1 MANYRQM
8 RRRSRQIRRAGMQPM
23 MVINAD
29 PSQFPEATAIVL
41 ARWAWRYRSEL
52 APLAVMAA
60 LSGAGWWAHAAFPRW
75 WDLIL
80 ACASAG
86 GWLAVTFGG
95 RLGLPTL
102 AERIYAASATFAAGG
117 WLATAAA
124 IGPLTSPLPQILAI
138 GGVLLSVPWWAH
150 GRRRAKVRVER
161 KLAVWPVIARD
172 IGLAGSEVM
181 SAMVDV
187 WGWRARFRL
196 ARGQTITDVTDR
208 IPKIESGLGTFRNA
222 VRVYPTPD
230 DLANRFELRV
240 LNSDP
245 HADAIPWPGPSVT
258 SITEPVNL
266 GPFED
271 ATPCRVLF
279 LRRHAMFAGT
289 TGSGKSGGLNVLM
302 ASLTACRD
310 VVIWAIDLKKGIE
323 LKPWQACIDRLATTP
338 EQAAALLRD
347 AVAILEGRA
356 EYLTEAGR
364 REWEPSPEMPALVI
378 IIDEYAELKEKA
390 PGTMRDTDTI
400 ARIGRALAVTLIAAT
415 QRPTQKVMGDGAV
428 RSQMDVRI
436 CFRVRERRDVDLVL
450 GQGMLNAGW
459 NAHKLNAPGKFL
471 ISAPEHDIPKRARAY
486 LVTDQAVS
494 ETSARHAGLRP
505 ELDQI
510 SRRAILAGNRRI
522 PESGNMPGADRD
534 TARTQDALWIALCAA
549 PDEGWDIGDLINF
562 TGMSRAT
569 VYRHLREHISRGRV
583 IQVGRGRWRARTTP
597 EPSP

>member
-279 LRRHAMFAGT
+279 LLT
-289 TGSGKSGGLNVLM
+289 SV
-302 ASLTACRD
+302 TAC
-310 VVIWAIDLKKGIE
+310 
-323 LKPWQACIDRLATTP
+323 
-338 EQAAALLRD
+338 
-347 AVAILEGRA
+347 
-356 EYLTEAGR
+356 
-364 REWEPSPEMPALVI
+364 
-378 IIDEYAELKEKA
+378 
-390 PGTMRDTDTI
+390 
-400 ARIGRALAVTLIAAT
+400 
-415 QRPTQKVMGDGAV
+415 
-428 RSQMDVRI
+428 
-436 CFRVRERRDVDLVL
+436 
-450 GQGMLNAGW
+450 
-459 NAHKLNAPGKFL
+459 
-471 ISAPEHDIPKRARAY
+471 
-486 LVTDQAVS
+486 
-494 ETSARHAGLRP
+494 
-505 ELDQI
+505 
-510 SRRAILAGNRRI
+510 
-522 PESGNMPGADRD
+522 
-534 TARTQDALWIALCAA
+534 
-549 PDEGWDIGDLINF
+549 
-562 TGMSRAT
+562 
-569 VYRHLREHISRGRV
+569 
-583 IQVGRGRWRARTTP
+583 
-597 EPSP
+597 